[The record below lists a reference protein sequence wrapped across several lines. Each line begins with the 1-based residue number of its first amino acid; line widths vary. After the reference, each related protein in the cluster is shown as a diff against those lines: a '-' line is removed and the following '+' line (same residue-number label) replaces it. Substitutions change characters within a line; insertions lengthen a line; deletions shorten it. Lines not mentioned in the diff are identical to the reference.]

1 MEMINQLNQIFT
13 IAKDY
18 SRYIVVGISNPVKS
32 AVYLRDS
39 YCQARSAV
47 LYAFLIGYGKLI
59 FYKDL
64 NTNRFSPS
72 QDLED
77 MFFDQIDNNNI
88 ASAIDFLKEYIAY
101 MRSCSSDDIPAIKDE
116 LLGIAFQLNQ
126 KLKKKDR
133 IQQGYITD
141 VVNYALDI
149 TDIEQYLLRLLEQIQ
164 NDLNSLNHKGRIIF
178 DVEKFILENYDKDLS
193 INKIAEHVY
202 LTPTYLCH
210 LYKKTTGKTLNQF
223 ILEVKMNKAKRL
235 ITDTTLKI
243 SEIAERIGYTNHNY
257 FTKAFTKYFGVNPST
272 FRNKQL

>member
-1 MEMINQLNQIFT
+1 M
-13 IAKDY
+13 
-18 SRYIVVGISNPVKS
+18 
-32 AVYLRDS
+32 
-39 YCQARSAV
+39 
-47 LYAFLIGYGKLI
+47 
-59 FYKDL
+59 
-64 NTNRFSPS
+64 
-72 QDLED
+72 
-77 MFFDQIDNNNI
+77 
-88 ASAIDFLKEYIAY
+88 
-101 MRSCSSDDIPAIKDE
+101 
-116 LLGIAFQLNQ
+116 
-126 KLKKKDR
+126 
-133 IQQGYITD
+133 
-141 VVNYALDI
+141 VNYALDI